1 VPEARETY
9 REPSASAPHDDRTMP
24 NPYRIPDAIP
34 RHEPSEDRGSTG
46 GGNDVPP
53 GEHHE

>member
-1 VPEARETY
+1 V
-9 REPSASAPHDDRTMP
+9 SAAEHDDRTLP

-34 RHEPSEDRGSTG
+34 RHEPTESQGNAG
-46 GGNDVPP
+46 GGNDTPS